1 MRLDANL
8 IIYKEFNDN
17 VATEVYKV
25 SATNHLMDIIDVNI
39 DLPCYNIDVSDN
51 IIRIFADNAF
61 PNTECV
67 LTCNNSA
74 DAEHYYHSLSKRQQR
89 YQLKG

>member
-1 MRLDANL
+1 MDANL

-17 VATEVYKV
+17 MATEVYKV
-25 SATNHLMDIIDVNI
+25 SAANHLMDIIDVNI
-39 DLPCYNIDVSDN
+39 DLPCYNINVSDN
-51 IIRIFADNAF
+51 VIYINTNNAT
-61 PNTECV
+61 PNTECI

-74 DAEHYYHSLSKRQQR
+74 DAEHYYHSLFNRQQR

>member
-1 MRLDANL
+1 MDANL

-17 VATEVYKV
+17 VVTEVYKV

-51 IIRIFADNAF
+51 VIYINANNAT

>member
-1 MRLDANL
+1 MDANL

-51 IIRIFADNAF
+51 IIRIFANNAF
-61 PNTECV
+61 PSTECV